1 MGLVREPDV
10 NVQVSRR
17 ILIAEPGAHA
27 AQSVAAR
34 LALHAFE
41 VEVVENTEQAVLA
54 FQRFQPDVAMLDIE
68 RHELAGFNAARL
80 LRHGRPGRSRILLL
94 ALIGPTDNAWRDAA
108 HAAGFDVVVPK
119 PVDTEL
125 LVDLLDGLLQTQ
137 GTDASRGD
145 ALDRLLDA
153 QH

>member
-1 MGLVREPDV
+1 M
-10 NVQVSRR
+10 SRR
-17 ILIAEPGAHA
+17 ILIAEQDAKA

-34 LALHAFE
+34 LASHAFE
-41 VEVVENTEQAVLA
+41 VEAVETTEQAVLA
-54 FQRFQPDVAMLDIE
+54 LERFQPDVALLDIE

-119 PVDTEL
+119 PVDAEL
-125 LVDLLDGLLQTQ
+125 LAELLDGLLQTH
-137 GTDASRGD
+137 GADASQGD
-145 ALDRLLDA
+145 ALDRVLDA
-153 QH
+153 EH